1 METLNGISIKRQD
14 LKKEGSNYVFFKQ
27 LEDLRK
33 KNKQEVKTELN
44 DRLFDRYDSL
54 LINSEDELLGLKE
67 EQTTKVGKIKG
78 AFSAAQTLFS
88 E

>member
-1 METLNGISIKRQD
+1 MKTLNGINIKRQD

-33 KNKQEVKTELN
+33 ENKDAKAALT
-44 DRLFDRYDSL
+44 DKLFDRYDSL
-54 LINSEDELLGLKE
+54 LINPEDELLGLKDG
-67 EQTTKVGKIKG
+67 QTTKVDKIKG